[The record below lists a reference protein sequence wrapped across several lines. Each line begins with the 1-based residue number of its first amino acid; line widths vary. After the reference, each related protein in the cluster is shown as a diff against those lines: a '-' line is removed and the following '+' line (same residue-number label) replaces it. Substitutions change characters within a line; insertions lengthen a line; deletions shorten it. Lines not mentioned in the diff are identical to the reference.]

1 MLSLDEYVGRRLR
14 ALRHSR
20 LEEPEKVAAYLS
32 ISLERY
38 AAFELGRKPIP
49 ARYLFDLS
57 NFFDIPVT
65 YFFAGHVSEDVGSEL
80 GRSVPSGRSDDSAA
94 S

>member
-1 MLSLDEYVGRRLR
+1 MLSLDEFVGRRLR
-14 ALRHSR
+14 ALRQSR
-20 LEEPEKVAAYLS
+20 SVEPEKVAAYMS
-32 ISLERY
+32 ISVERY

-65 YFFAGHVSEDVGSEL
+65 YFFAGHVGEDAAGQRD
-80 GRSVPSGRSDDSAA
+80 RSTTSGRGSGNVSR
-94 S
+94 

>member
-14 ALRHSR
+14 ALRYSR
-20 LEEPEKVAAYLS
+20 SEEAEKVAAYLS

-38 AAFELGRKPIP
+38 AAVELGRKPIP

-65 YFFAGHVSEDVGSEL
+65 YFFAGHVSEDVAGEDE
-80 GRSVPSGRSDDSAA
+80 RSITSGRDNGKATS
-94 S
+94 

>member
-20 LEEPEKVAAYLS
+20 FEEPEKVAAYLS

-38 AAFELGRKPIP
+38 AAFEFGRRPIP

-57 NFFDIPVT
+57 SFFDIPVT
-65 YFFAGHVSEDVGSEL
+65 YFFAGQVGEDIAEEAD
-80 GRSVPSGRSDDSAA
+80 RSIATRDSGSAA
-94 S
+94 R